1 MAPQPSYSFIAIA
14 LLLAVAS
21 TSATDQTQGM
31 TLLHAVLFLPDT
43 RTQTSI
49 CVFFFIFLPLE

>member
-21 TSATDQTQGM
+21 ASATDQTQGM
-31 TLLHAVLFLPDT
+31 TLLHAVLFLIHT
-43 RTQTSI
+43 RAHKQGY
-49 CVFFFIFLPLE
+49 VFSFSFFCH